1 MVMKQ
6 PPLPRWGVKQVKQV
20 SNYIVINIDI
30 EQLKKNISEE
40 MQKFIAFGR

>member
-6 PPLPRWGVKQVKQV
+6 SPLPGWGGKQVKQV

-30 EQLKKNISEE
+30 IQLKKNISEE
-40 MQKFIAFGR
+40 MLKM